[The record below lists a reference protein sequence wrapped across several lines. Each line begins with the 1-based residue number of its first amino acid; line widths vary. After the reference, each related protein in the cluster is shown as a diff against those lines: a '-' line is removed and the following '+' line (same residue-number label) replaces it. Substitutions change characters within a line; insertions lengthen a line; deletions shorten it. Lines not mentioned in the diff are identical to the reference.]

1 MCCWG
6 PEGCQWGAFG
16 SNALSYSFKRRFPR
30 KQNDCVQTLVVFPNS
45 TGTPESHLVASYALC
60 ELKNPLGPK
69 RAALYGVDLTNSAES
84 RPDDACESTSAGG
97 NRISSAANRS

>member
-60 ELKNPLGPK
+60 ELKNPLRPK